1 MSLRPSGL
9 PGRTASSR
17 SRPSATVPICGYP
30 PRRTS
35 THLYASRIASTR
47 TTPAQP
53 TSGALRH
60 AHQPSRRRPARGDF
74 AQASILR
81 IMDPSPRRVISVRT
95 RVLAGMVLLNV
106 LALTVAGLTAF
117 FFERQRVD
125 ADLDGAL
132 RRNVAEFQALAEQG
146 LDPGT
151 GQRFD
156 SVEVLLRTGLQRI
169 AMAPNEGML
178 AFVDGELS
186 NTAPSTVPLRLEE
199 DADLVAELQARI
211 GALEH
216 TGSRSAPPGTL
227 THIET
232 PQTTYRVAVLPVQ
245 IAGDDRL
252 GTLAMA
258 FDRSAEHAAMADTYQ
273 LYAVVALVALVV
285 IIAIGWITVGRI
297 LRPVRL
303 LRETAESISSTDLF
317 WRIPVAGNDD
327 LAMLSGTFNQ
337 MLERLEQAFASQRQL
352 LDDAGHELRT
362 PLTIVRGHVELLD
375 PDDPADVSATKD
387 LVADELDRM
396 SVLVEDLMTLARVR
410 RPDFVNPR
418 PTDIAMLTAEVL
430 SKAGLLGE
438 RRWTLEE
445 LAEVTSTV
453 DPHRLTQ
460 AMLQLC
466 ANAVRF
472 SEPGS
477 QVAIGSR
484 VEHHTLYL
492 WVRDQGIGIAAEDI
506 GRIFGR
512 FERLDPDID
521 GSGLGL
527 PIVGSI
533 VVAHGG
539 DVSVASTPGRG
550 TTVTL
555 RLPLEASISQ
565 TPITQEVP

>member
-303 LRETAESISSTDLF
+303 LRETAESISSTDLSR
-317 WRIPVAGNDD
+317 RIPVAGNDD

-362 PLTIVRGHVELLD
+362 PLTIVQGHLELMD
-375 PDDPADVSATKD
+375 PHDPEDARTAKDVA
-387 LVADELDRM
+387 LDELGRM
-396 SVLVEDLMTLARVR
+396 NRLVDDLMTLARAR
-410 RPDFVNPR
+410 RPDFVTPR
-418 PTDIAMLTAEVL
+418 STDIAMLTDEVL
-430 SKAGLLGE
+430 AKARPLG
-438 RRWTLEE
+438 RRQWVLDS
-445 LAEVTSTV
+445 LADVTCPV
-453 DPHRLTQ
+453 DPQRLTQ
-460 AMLQLC
+460 ALLQLC
-466 ANAVRF
+466 VNAVRF
-472 SEPGS
+472 SEEDS
-477 QVAIGSR
+477 QIGIGSR
-484 VEHHTLYL
+484 VEQSTLQL
-492 WVRDQGIGIAAEDI
+492 WVRDEGTGIASENLE
-506 GRIFGR
+506 RVFGR
-512 FERLDPDID
+512 FERLDPTVE

-527 PIVGSI
+527 PIVRSI
-533 VVAHGG
+533 AQAHGG
-539 DVSVASTPGRG
+539 TVRIDSAPGQG

-555 RLPLEASISQ
+555 LLPLYGASDQ
-565 TPITQEVP
+565 PTLTEQPA